1 MTNSRIA
8 KIGAVLLLV
17 IGFSLFFWN
26 SNRNG
31 VGTASLQPTAVTLR
45 QEWFPNS
52 NYAGALFATHEFA
65 ARNGIRL
72 VVQPGADN
80 IDPIKLVLSG
90 ESMFGDA
97 GADRIIAANE
107 KGADFVVI
115 GALNN
120 ATPTVF
126 VSKRELNINTPH
138 DFVGKRVGVLTGT
151 STEYVYRIMLSKL
164 HIDKSSLTEIEAP
177 FDLATFVQGAYDVR
191 PAFVYDEPVSL
202 DIKRVP
208 YTIIRP
214 ADFGVRFMGTV
225 YFTRRKFA
233 EENPELVQKFINSV
247 AQGWKAA
254 LVNPKQAIHYLK
266 SFDKTIEEDR
276 ELQSL
281 IKSESYF
288 AGYKNQPLRIDPDAW
303 TATMQS
309 LLALGVIKR
318 LPSDSSVD
326 MQFVDKFY
334 QNPS

>member
-1 MTNSRIA
+1 MTRFRIVL
-8 KIGAVLLLV
+8 IGALLILAV
-17 IGFSLFFWN
+17 GTSLLFWN
-26 SNRNG
+26 GNRG
-31 VGTASLQPTAVTLR
+31 RTGTAPLQQTTVTLR

-52 NYAGALFATHEFA
+52 NYAGALFASHEFA
-65 ARNGIRL
+65 TRNGIRL

-120 ATPTVF
+120 VTPTVF
-126 VSKRELNINTPH
+126 VAKRELNIKTPL

-151 STEYVYRIMLSKL
+151 STEYVYRILLSKL

-202 DIKRVP
+202 DIKHVP
-208 YTIIRP
+208 YTIVRP

-233 EENPELVQKFINSV
+233 QENPELVQKFINSV
-247 AQGWKAA
+247 AQGWNAA
-254 LVNPKQAIHYLK
+254 LKDPERAIHYLK
-266 SFDKTIEEDR
+266 AFDRTIEEGR

-281 IKSESYF
+281 IKSRSYF
-288 AGYKNQPLRIDPDAW
+288 AGYRGQPLHIDPDAW
-303 TATMQS
+303 TATMQN
-309 LLALGVIKR
+309 LQTLGVTKG
-318 LPSDSSVD
+318 LPSASAVD
-326 MQFVDKFY
+326 MRFVDKFY
-334 QNPS
+334 QNPL